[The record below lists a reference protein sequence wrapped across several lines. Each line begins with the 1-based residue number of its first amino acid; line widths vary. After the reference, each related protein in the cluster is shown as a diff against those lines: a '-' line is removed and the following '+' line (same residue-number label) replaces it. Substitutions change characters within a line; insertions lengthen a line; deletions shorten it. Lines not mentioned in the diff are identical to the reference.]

1 MKIRFFTVIAILL
14 LLATAQFAVGDNY
27 LSVVNYED
35 TEVIVSLAYKAT
47 NTGGYLAD
55 GVPESARDYYRV
67 QGWYKIEPNKVARL
81 KIEDTREVYLR
92 IQRNGNEVKLK
103 HWRNGKR
110 DTKELLY
117 HPWAK
122 HDIRHDGKRWQYQE
136 ISGGT
141 RLTPEMADAELQRI
155 AKRLNLEP
163 FLLVHARTLSGKF
176 KARKRA
182 LTYANLYDQISQIGY
197 ISRDNHG
204 LHRDGDKLTSSN
216 CGLLY
221 DTERKMFIA
230 GHVSEHGF
238 LEEIPGRISIWAWAR
253 RHIIYPKDEAFRK
266 LSNAMIVHAIRAKYG
281 LGVID
286 RDALGQE
293 WIWVYDFAATEGWSE
308 PQTGSYPTDGLEWG
322 RYWKI
327 NFDLGES
334 VYNIGTPP
342 VTIKGL
348 PLTRNSFLDSAYLDH
363 PIPDEGGNAFILFGQ
378 GNYNNCGPASL
389 QMVLWYYGVDTTMK
403 EIWRAGGINTVVVGT
418 TPGEMRRASNGLGV
432 PCDWLDDEDFSR
444 HVPDWTFQRLR
455 EWIDED
461 RPPCLLI
468 KTPESFHWI
477 VVVGYAK
484 SESGEDYD
492 YLIADPT
499 GGITDPAGKE
509 HGSLP
514 HFRWETREEL
524 QGAWSWKKP
533 SSNPWNAFKAINV
546 SAVLDPYTAIV
557 PRSGATRH
565 FKGYWTEL
573 KVHEEYGEI
582 RPTVETTPGGQLI
595 RLGTKILGKE
605 NLSTR
610 PWTDSV
616 TFNKPFD
623 SYKVSGVQ
631 LISSFRGTAKLTGVS
646 KEGDRR
652 LRLRGK
658 IEDGLVDR
666 GRMWVFARTYRSEA
680 APAAPAQVTL
690 TRLPA
695 PAAETSLLPNYPNPF
710 NPETWIPYQL
720 SESADVAVS
729 IYAIDGRLVRRL
741 DLGQMPSGVY
751 RSRARAAYWDG
762 RNAAGE
768 PVASGVYFYTLQA
781 GDFKATRKMV
791 IRK

>member
-1 MKIRFFTVIAILL
+1 MKRTVFTVIAILL

-35 TEVIVSLAYKAT
+35 TEVRVSLAYKAT
-47 NTGGYLAD
+47 DNDAYLAD

-67 QGWYKIEPNKVARL
+67 QGWHKIEPNKVARL

-92 IQRNGNEVKLK
+92 IQRDGNEIKLK

-122 HDIRHDGKRWQYQE
+122 HDIGHDGERWQYDE
-136 ISGGT
+136 IDGGT
-141 RLTPEMADAELQRI
+141 RLTPEMADAELQRH

-163 FLLVHARTLSGKF
+163 LLSVQEPTLSGEYKT
-176 KARKRA
+176 RKLT
-182 LTYANLYDQISQIGY
+182 LTYANLYKQLRVKGCDEDDLIRTGDRVASRCILAYASRGGY
-197 ISRDNHG
+197 FLVDRPFITNDVGPIRFSSVPA
-204 LHRDGDKLTSSN
+204 GD
-216 CGLLY
+216 
-221 DTERKMFIA
+221 
-230 GHVSEHGF
+230 
-238 LEEIPGRISIWAWAR
+238 EE
-253 RHIIYPKDEAFRK
+253 FQK
-266 LSNAMIVHAIRAKYG
+266 LSNAMIVHAIKVRRN
-281 LGVID
+281 LGGIH
-286 RDALGQE
+286 RDPWGQE
-293 WIWVYDFAATEGWSE
+293 WIWVYDYEPVTTWSE
-308 PQTGSYPTDGLEWG
+308 PRTGSYPTDGLEWG
-322 RYWKI
+322 TYGKI

-348 PLTRNSFLDSAYLDH
+348 PLTRNKFLASAYLEH
-363 PIPDEGGNAFILFGQ
+363 PVPDDGGNAFILFGQ

-403 EIWRAGGINTVVVGT
+403 EIWEEGGINTVVVGT
-418 TPGEMRRASNGLGV
+418 TPGEMRRASNRLGV

-468 KTPESFHWI
+468 KTPTSFHWI
-477 VVVGYAK
+477 VVVGYVK
-484 SESGEDYD
+484 NESGADYD

-499 GGITDPAGKE
+499 GGLSDPAGFDE

-514 HFRWETREEL
+514 HFRWETRAKL
-524 QGAWSWKKP
+524 QDAWSWKRS
-533 SSNPWNAFKAINV
+533 SSNTWNAFKAINV
-546 SAVLDPYTAIV
+546 AAALDPYTAIV

-573 KVHEEYGEI
+573 KVHEEYGDI
-582 RPTVETTPGGQLI
+582 RPTAETVPIVGRLL
-595 RLGTKILGKE
+595 RLGTKVLGKD

-610 PWTDSV
+610 NWTDSV
-616 TFNKPFD
+616 TFNSPFD
-623 SYKVSGVQ
+623 AYKVSAVQ
-631 LISSFRGTAKLTGVS
+631 LISSFGGTAKLTGVS
-646 KEGDRR
+646 KSGARR
-652 LRLRGK
+652 LSLRGK
-658 IEDGLVDR
+658 IEDGLVER
-666 GRMWVFARTYRSEA
+666 GRMWVFARTYRREAAPA

-695 PAAETSLLPNYPNPF
+695 RTTETSLLPNYPNPF

-720 SESADVAVS
+720 SEPADVVVS
-729 IYAIDGRLVRRL
+729 IYAIDGWLVRRL

-751 RSRARAAYWDG
+751 RSRSRAAYWDG
-762 RNAAGE
+762 RNARGE
-768 PVASGVYFYTLQA
+768 PVASGIYFYTLQA

>member
-1 MKIRFFTVIAILL
+1 MKRTVFTVIAILL

-35 TEVIVSLAYKAT
+35 TEVRVSLAYKAT
-47 NTGGYLAD
+47 DNDVYLAD

-67 QGWYKIEPNKVARL
+67 QGWHKIEPNKVARL

-92 IQRNGNEVKLK
+92 IQRDGNEIKLK

-122 HDIRHDGKRWQYQE
+122 HDIGHDGERWQFE
-136 ISGGT
+136 KIDGGT

-163 FLLVHARTLSGKF
+163 LLRVHEPTLSGEYKS
-176 KARKRA
+176 RRLT
-182 LTYANLYDQISQIGY
+182 LTYANLYKQLRVWGCDEDDLI
-197 ISRDNHG
+197 
-204 LHRDGDKLTSSN
+204 RDGDKVTSGCYLAYEPRIGSFW
-216 CGLLY
+216 L
-221 DTERKMFIA
+221 A
-230 GHVSEHGF
+230 GKQPRVTVDQLPAPVVGD
-238 LEEIPGRISIWAWAR
+238 EE
-253 RHIIYPKDEAFRK
+253 FQK
-266 LSNAMIVHAIRAKYG
+266 LSNAMIVHAIKVRRN
-281 LGVID
+281 LGEIH
-286 RDALGQE
+286 RDPWGQE
-293 WIWVYDFAATEGWSE
+293 WIWVYDYEPVTTWSE
-308 PQTGSYPTDGLEWG
+308 PRTGSYPTDGLEWG

-327 NFDLGES
+327 NFDSGES

-348 PLTRNSFLDSAYLDH
+348 PLTRNKFLASATLEH
-363 PIPDEGGNAFILFGQ
+363 PVPDDGGNAFILFGQ
-378 GNYNNCGPASL
+378 GNYNTCGPASL

-403 EIWRAGGINTVVVGT
+403 EIWEEGGINTVVVGT

-468 KTPESFHWI
+468 KTPTSFHWI
-477 VVVGYAK
+477 VVVGYVK
-484 SESGEDYD
+484 NESGADYD

-499 GGITDPAGKE
+499 GGIADPAGKK

-524 QGAWSWKKP
+524 QDAWSWEKP
-533 SSNPWNAFKAINV
+533 SSNTWNAFKAINV
-546 SAVLDPYTAIV
+546 AAALDPYTAIV

-573 KVHEEYGEI
+573 KVHEQYGRI
-582 RPTVETTPGGQLI
+582 RPTVETLPGGQLI
-595 RLGTKILGKE
+595 RLGAKLISE
-605 NLSTR
+605 DNLSTHD
-610 PWTDSV
+610 WTETV
-616 TFNKPFD
+616 TFNSPFD
-623 SYKVSGVQ
+623 SYKVSGIK
-631 LISSFRGTAKLTGVS
+631 LISSFDGTAKLTGVS
-646 KEGDRR
+646 KSGDRS

-658 IEDGLVDR
+658 IEDGLRDR
-666 GRMWVFARTYRSEA
+666 GRMWVFARTYRREA

-695 PAAETSLLPNYPNPF
+695 RTAETSLLPNYPNPF

-720 SESADVAVS
+720 SEPADVVVS

-751 RSRARAAYWDG
+751 RSRSRAAYWDG
-762 RNAAGE
+762 RNARGE
-768 PVASGVYFYTLQA
+768 PVASGIYFYTLQA

>member
-1 MKIRFFTVIAILL
+1 MKRTVFTVIAILL

-35 TEVIVSLAYKAT
+35 TEVRVSLAYKAT
-47 NTGGYLAD
+47 DNDAYLAD

-67 QGWYKIEPNKVARL
+67 QGWHKIEPNKVARL

-92 IQRNGNEVKLK
+92 IQRDGNEIQLK

-117 HPWAK
+117 HPWAN
-122 HDIRHDGKRWQYQE
+122 HDIGHDGERWQYDE
-136 ISGGT
+136 IDGGT

-155 AKRLNLEP
+155 VGRLNLEP
-163 FLLVHARTLSGKF
+163 KLRQRTEDDRGWENV
-176 KARKRA
+176 A
-182 LTYANLYDQISQIGY
+182 LTYSNVYNQVKRWGIKGDDADWLTGG
-197 ISRDNHG
+197 DN
-204 LHRDGDKLTSSN
+204 RIARW
-216 CGLLY
+216 LLAY
-221 DTERKMFIA
+221 GQRFKAFVFLPADPDIVGR
-230 GHVSEHGF
+230 GGF
-238 LEEIPGRISIWAWAR
+238 L
-253 RHIIYPKDEAFRK
+253 YPADEAFRK
-266 LSNAMIVHAIRAKYG
+266 FTNTMIVHAIKVQNG

-286 RDALGQE
+286 RDPRGQE
-293 WIWVYDFAATEGWSE
+293 WIWFYDFKPVTTWSE
-308 PQTGSYPTDGLEWG
+308 PRTGSYPTDGLEWE

-327 NFDLGES
+327 NFDSGES

-348 PLTRNSFLDSAYLDH
+348 PLTRNKFLASATLEH
-363 PIPDEGGNAFILFGQ
+363 PVPDDGGNAFILFGQ

-389 QMVLWYYGVDTTMK
+389 QMVLWYYGVDTTMA
-403 EIWRAGGINTVVVGT
+403 EIWREGGINTVAVGT

-468 KTPESFHWI
+468 KTPTSFHWI

-484 SESGEDYD
+484 NESGADYD

-499 GGITDPAGKE
+499 GGIADPAGKK

-524 QGAWSWKKP
+524 QDAWSWEKP
-533 SSNPWNAFKAINV
+533 SSNTWNAFKAINV
-546 SAVLDPYTAIV
+546 AAALDPYTAIV

-573 KVHEEYGEI
+573 KVHEEYGRI
-582 RPTVETTPGGQLI
+582 RPTVETLPGGQLI
-595 RLGTKILGKE
+595 RLGAKLISE
-605 NLSTR
+605 DNLSTHD
-610 PWTDSV
+610 WTETV
-616 TFNKPFD
+616 KFNSPFD
-623 SYKVSGVQ
+623 SYKVSGIK
-631 LISSFRGTAKLTGVS
+631 LISSFDGTAKLTGVS
-646 KEGDRR
+646 KSGDRS

-658 IEDGLVDR
+658 IEDGLRDR
-666 GRMWVFARTYRSEA
+666 GRMWVFARTYRREAAPA

-695 PAAETSLLPNYPNPF
+695 RTAETSLLPNYPNPF

-720 SESADVAVS
+720 SEPADVVVS
-729 IYAIDGRLVRRL
+729 IYAIDGWLVRRL

-751 RSRARAAYWDG
+751 RSRSRAAYWDG
-762 RNAAGE
+762 RNARGE
-768 PVASGVYFYTLQA
+768 PVASGIYFYTLQA